1 MKFAF
6 ILCLIAI
13 IATAM
18 AGSSHGFNDNINW
31 VNSIEEAQTLARQ
44 QDKPILILIHKTWC
58 GACKRLKSQFASTTD
73 EKLFEKADKFVMVNL
88 EDNEE
93 PKDAA
98 YAPDGGYIPRIIYA
112 DKNGN
117 VRPEIS
123 NIRRPDSYKY
133 FYSDIA
139 GVVSGM
145 DRALE
150 QLK

>member
-73 EKLFEKADKFVMVNL
+73 EKLFEK
-88 EDNEE
+88 